1 MGDWSKDLAEH
12 IGTLAA
18 TFIGSVVVV
27 GYLLKTGLK
36 ATLGR
41 IDTIEER
48 QRQLREKILPME
60 FVHLNAFERLE
71 TKVDDIHKAI
81 IEQCLL
87 LKGGRIQ

>member
-1 MGDWSKDLAEH
+1 MSDWGKDLAEH

-18 TFIGSVVVV
+18 TFVGSVVVV

-48 QRQLREKILPME
+48 QRDLREHLPIDYTRSE
-60 FVHLNAFERLE
+60 AFQRLE
-71 TKVDDIHKAI
+71 TKVDDIHKAVM
-81 IEQCLL
+81 EQCLL
-87 LKGGRIQ
+87 LKEGRV